1 MRMIRVFNNYGGR
14 RTHEQRIPAGDYSED
29 DPRLF
34 GLADYL
40 IESGHAAEVL
50 YPASNDTAELEPV
63 PSEEVQAV
71 NEVIA
76 EESERGVIVSKRRR
90 HG

>member
-40 IESGHAAEVL
+40 IENGHAVQVGG
-50 YPASNDTAELEPV
+50 ASDTAELEPA
-63 PSEEVQAV
+63 PSDERQAV
-71 NEVIA
+71 SEALA
-76 EESERGVIVSKRRR
+76 EESAQGVSISKRRR
-90 HG
+90 NG